1 MNPITDTRIR
11 DCDICLTS
19 HPSME
24 LLQWNCGS
32 CFWCFDCISSGITSA
47 PLKSDWPQI
56 WCGHS
61 IPLPIPLL
69 VILLRSRHHID
80 DAIYQEWDGKLREW
94 EMIICP
100 YCFRMT
106 YPKFVEGKVVV
117 CKGCGLRICVEC
129 EKSAHPGPC
138 IRTSKEEEPQEV
150 LKPQKQEAAAAAT
163 CPSCKLVAVRTEEK
177 CQRITCP
184 NPCGQNYCSQCSRD
198 WKECNGLCK
207 ITTAEVLDKAA
218 GNSSPNVI
226 ETLLLNLKRDVELE
240 IRLLE
245 QHKKAKK
252 KVAVLK
258 EDCDSFLSIIKQALE
273 DDAIT
278 HARSAEIKES
288 VEKFLEPL
296 KMARGVEVFE
306 EEEEVVYSENWRK
319 RGPSPDPL
327 FAAIKKTKTV
337 AVVEEE
343 EAEDAEENLDDLE
356 LEESMIAALTEGQDE
371 DDHIHNDEEEDIK
384 ILIGG
389 DEYGEGDEDED
400 EDEEYG
406 NDWDDD
412 QIEEDWPN
420 Y

>member
-1 MNPITDTRIR
+1 MSFLQTR
-11 DCDICLTS
+11 
-19 HPSME
+19 
-24 LLQWNCGS
+24 
-32 CFWCFDCISSGITSA
+32 
-47 PLKSDWPQI
+47 
-56 WCGHS
+56 
-61 IPLPIPLL
+61 
-69 VILLRSRHHID
+69 RH
-80 DAIYQEWDGKLREW
+80 
-94 EMIICP
+94 
-100 YCFRMT
+100 
-106 YPKFVEGKVVV
+106 
-117 CKGCGLRICVEC
+117 
-129 EKSAHPGPC
+129 
-138 IRTSKEEEPQEV
+138 
-150 LKPQKQEAAAAAT
+150 
-163 CPSCKLVAVRTEEK
+163 
-177 CQRITCP
+177 
-184 NPCGQNYCSQCSRD
+184 
-198 WKECNGLCK
+198 WKECNGSCN

-278 HARSAEIKES
+278 HARYAEIKES

-296 KMARGVEVFE
+296 KMARGVEVLE

-319 RGPSPDPL
+319 RGPSPDPP

-337 AVVEEE
+337 AVAEEE
-343 EAEDAEENLDDLE
+343 EEDAEKDPDDLD
-356 LEESMIAALTEGQDE
+356 LEKSLTAALSEGQDE
-371 DDHIHNDEEEDIK
+371 DDHIHDDEEEDIK

-400 EDEEYG
+400 EEHGDDG
-406 NDWDDD
+406 DDD
-412 QIEEDWPN
+412 QIEENWPN

>member
-1 MNPITDTRIR
+1 M
-11 DCDICLTS
+11 
-19 HPSME
+19 
-24 LLQWNCGS
+24 
-32 CFWCFDCISSGITSA
+32 
-47 PLKSDWPQI
+47 
-56 WCGHS
+56 
-61 IPLPIPLL
+61 
-69 VILLRSRHHID
+69 
-80 DAIYQEWDGKLREW
+80 
-94 EMIICP
+94 
-100 YCFRMT
+100 
-106 YPKFVEGKVVV
+106 
-117 CKGCGLRICVEC
+117 
-129 EKSAHPGPC
+129 
-138 IRTSKEEEPQEV
+138 
-150 LKPQKQEAAAAAT
+150 
-163 CPSCKLVAVRTEEK
+163 
-177 CQRITCP
+177 
-184 NPCGQNYCSQCSRD
+184 
-198 WKECNGLCK
+198 
-207 ITTAEVLDKAA
+207 
-218 GNSSPNVI
+218 
-226 ETLLLNLKRDVELE
+226 
-240 IRLLE
+240 RLLE

-296 KMARGVEVFE
+296 KKARGVEVLE
-306 EEEEVVYSENWRK
+306 EEEEVVYSENWSK

-337 AVVEEE
+337 AEVEEKE
-343 EAEDAEENLDDLE
+343 EEDAEEDLDDLE

-371 DDHIHNDEEEDIK
+371 DDHIHDDEEEDIE
-384 ILIGG
+384 ILVGG

>member
-1 MNPITDTRIR
+1 M
-11 DCDICLTS
+11 
-19 HPSME
+19 
-24 LLQWNCGS
+24 
-32 CFWCFDCISSGITSA
+32 
-47 PLKSDWPQI
+47 
-56 WCGHS
+56 
-61 IPLPIPLL
+61 
-69 VILLRSRHHID
+69 
-80 DAIYQEWDGKLREW
+80 
-94 EMIICP
+94 
-100 YCFRMT
+100 
-106 YPKFVEGKVVV
+106 
-117 CKGCGLRICVEC
+117 
-129 EKSAHPGPC
+129 
-138 IRTSKEEEPQEV
+138 
-150 LKPQKQEAAAAAT
+150 
-163 CPSCKLVAVRTEEK
+163 CPSCKLVAVRTQET
-177 CQRITCP
+177 CQHITCP

-207 ITTAEVLDKAA
+207 ITTAADVLNKAT
-218 GNSSPNVI
+218 GSSSPNVI
-226 ETLLLNLKRDVELE
+226 KTLLLNLKRDVELE

-296 KMARGVEVFE
+296 KKTRGAEVLE
-306 EEEEVVYSENWRK
+306 EEEEVVYSENWSK

-327 FAAIKKTKTV
+327 FAAIKKTKTNV

-343 EAEDAEENLDDLE
+343 EEEDAEENLDDLE

-371 DDHIHNDEEEDIK
+371 DEHIHNDEEEDVR

>member
-1 MNPITDTRIR
+1 
-11 DCDICLTS
+11 
-19 HPSME
+19 ME

-80 DAIYQEWDGKLREW
+80 EAIYQEWDGKLREW
-94 EMIICP
+94 EMIQCP

-106 YPKFVEGKVVV
+106 YPKFVEGNKVVV
-117 CKGCGLRICVEC
+117 CKDCGLRICVEC
-129 EKSAHPGPC
+129 EKSAHPGLC
-138 IRTSKEEEPQEV
+138 ILTSKEEQPQEV
-150 LKPQKQEAAAAAT
+150 LKSPKQEAAAT

-218 GNSSPNVI
+218 GSSSPNVI
-226 ETLLLNLKRDVELE
+226 KTLLLSLKRDVELE

-245 QHKKAKK
+245 RYKKAKK
-252 KVAVLK
+252 EVAVLK

-278 HARSAEIKES
+278 HARFAEIKES
-288 VEKFLEPL
+288 VDEFLEPL
-296 KMARGVEVFE
+296 KKTRGVEVLE

-319 RGPSPDPL
+319 RGPPPDPL
-327 FAAIKKTKTV
+327 FAAIKKTKTNV

-343 EAEDAEENLDDLE
+343 EGEDAEENLDDLE
-356 LEESMIAALTEGQDE
+356 LEESMIAALTEGQDK
-371 DDHIHNDEEEDIK
+371 DDHIHDDEEEDIE
-384 ILIGG
+384 ILVGG

-400 EDEEYG
+400 EEHGD
-406 NDWDDD
+406 DWDDD
-412 QIEEDWPN
+412 QLEEDWPN

>member
-1 MNPITDTRIR
+1 
-11 DCDICLTS
+11 
-19 HPSME
+19 
-24 LLQWNCGS
+24 
-32 CFWCFDCISSGITSA
+32 
-47 PLKSDWPQI
+47 
-56 WCGHS
+56 
-61 IPLPIPLL
+61 
-69 VILLRSRHHID
+69 
-80 DAIYQEWDGKLREW
+80 
-94 EMIICP
+94 MIQCP

-117 CKGCGLRICVEC
+117 CKDCGLRICVEC

-138 IRTSKEEEPQEV
+138 IRTSKKEPQEV
-150 LKPQKQEAAAAAT
+150 LRPQKQEAAAT

-177 CQRITCP
+177 CQHITCP

-218 GNSSPNVI
+218 GSSSPNTI
-226 ETLLLNLKRDVELE
+226 KTLLLNLTRDVELE
-240 IRLLE
+240 MRLLE

-273 DDAIT
+273 DDVIT
-278 HARSAEIKES
+278 HARFAEIKES
-288 VEKFLEPL
+288 VDEFLEPL
-296 KMARGVEVFE
+296 KMARGVEVLEE
-306 EEEEVVYSENWRK
+306 EEEEVVYRKIWRK

-343 EAEDAEENLDDLE
+343 EEEDAEENLDDLE

-371 DDHIHNDEEEDIK
+371 DDHIHDDEEEDIK

-406 NDWDDD
+406 KGWDDD

>member
-1 MNPITDTRIR
+1 MYR
-11 DCDICLTS
+11 
-19 HPSME
+19 
-24 LLQWNCGS
+24 
-32 CFWCFDCISSGITSA
+32 
-47 PLKSDWPQI
+47 
-56 WCGHS
+56 
-61 IPLPIPLL
+61 
-69 VILLRSRHHID
+69 
-80 DAIYQEWDGKLREW
+80 
-94 EMIICP
+94 
-100 YCFRMT
+100 YCSN
-106 YPKFVEGKVVV
+106 
-117 CKGCGLRICVEC
+117 I
-129 EKSAHPGPC
+129 
-138 IRTSKEEEPQEV
+138 V
-150 LKPQKQEAAAAAT
+150 L
-163 CPSCKLVAVRTEEK
+163 
-177 CQRITCP
+177 CP

-218 GNSSPNVI
+218 GSSSPNVI
-226 ETLLLNLKRDVELE
+226 KILLLNLKRDVELE
-240 IRLLE
+240 MRLLE

-288 VEKFLEPL
+288 VDEFLEPL
-296 KMARGVEVFE
+296 KMARGVEVL
-306 EEEEVVYSENWRK
+306 EEEEVVYSENWSK

-337 AVVEEE
+337 AVAEEE
-343 EAEDAEENLDDLE
+343 EDAEKDPDDLD
-356 LEESMIAALTEGQDE
+356 LEKSLTAALSEGQDE
-371 DDHIHNDEEEDIK
+371 DDHIHDDEEEDIE

>member
-1 MNPITDTRIR
+1 
-11 DCDICLTS
+11 
-19 HPSME
+19 
-24 LLQWNCGS
+24 
-32 CFWCFDCISSGITSA
+32 
-47 PLKSDWPQI
+47 
-56 WCGHS
+56 
-61 IPLPIPLL
+61 
-69 VILLRSRHHID
+69 
-80 DAIYQEWDGKLREW
+80 
-94 EMIICP
+94 MIICP

-106 YPKFVEGKVVV
+106 YPEFVEGEVVV
-117 CKGCGLRICVEC
+117 CKDCGLRICVEC
-129 EKSAHPGPC
+129 EKSAHPGLC
-138 IRTSKEEEPQEV
+138 IRTSKEDLQALEQE
-150 LKPQKQEAAAAAT
+150 AAAT

-278 HARSAEIKES
+278 HARYAEIKES

-306 EEEEVVYSENWRK
+306 EESEKQKEEEVVYRKNWRK
-319 RGPSPDPL
+319 RGPSPDPP
-327 FAAIKKTKTV
+327 FATIEKTKTV
-337 AVVEEE
+337 AVAEEE
-343 EAEDAEENLDDLE
+343 EEDAEKDSDDLD
-356 LEESMIAALTEGQDE
+356 LEKSLTAALSEGQDE
-371 DDHIHNDEEEDIK
+371 DDHIHDDEEEDIE
-384 ILIGG
+384 ILVGG